1 MAVDITLEA
10 YRESPAAWGPAK
22 RLQRAA
28 QRANIEIHNRAIAV
42 PELRRMGTT
51 LTAVAVEA
59 GMLYAAHVG
68 DCRLYL
74 ARRGRLT
81 QITKDHTVVGER
93 VRMGLMSAARARSHP
108 ERSVLNRSLGHEL
121 IVSVDRISMPLVRGD
136 RLLLCSDGLYG
147 VLEEREMEQL
157 LRTEEAAAACSALIA
172 AANARGTADNLS
184 AAVFVMRADTGH
196 SEAGGAGG
204 WRARCAR
211 WFGRRA

>member
-1 MAVDITLEA
+1 MGCTVVAAALLGERAVVINVGDSRAYLLRDGQLRQISLDHSWIAERVAIGLLTPEEA
-10 YRESPAAWGPAK
+10 
-22 RLQRAA
+22 
-28 QRANIEIHNRAIAV
+28 
-42 PELRRMGTT
+42 
-51 LTAVAVEA
+51 
-59 GMLYAAHVG
+59 AAHPG
-68 DCRLYL
+68 KNI
-74 ARRGRLT
+74 LT
-81 QITKDHTVVGER
+81 RNLGF
-93 VRMGLMSAARARSHP
+93 SP
-108 ERSVLNRSLGHEL
+108 ETEPSVAEL
-121 IVSVDRISMPLVRGD
+121 TLQDGD